1 MRFKITTCSSAAS
14 TRRWRFAC
22 YVLVPSPASTSASV
36 VSCIVIAVVGA
47 AAVVVVVR

>member
-22 YVLVPSPASTSASV
+22 YVLVPSPASTSASL
-36 VSCIVIAVVGA
+36 VSCIVIA